1 MYPQN
6 GSDKLQLKLRL
17 PKRIV
22 SRLLPLLLAV
32 SMAAPAVSTAAGP
45 LTALSVQAATVQ
57 SAQSIHSAASASSP
71 ASLKNRQDP
80 PTVRSAVTY
89 ASLKP
94 PAYANK
100 PSVALNKNKPRFT
113 AAQLKVRREYEKYS
127 ALDQYGR
134 AQAAMACLGKKTLPT
149 AKRGSIGMVRP
160 AGFRTTKYDFIDGK
174 YLYNRCHLIA
184 YELSAENANARNLTT
199 GTRYMNIKGMLPYEN
214 KVAAFIRKT
223 GRHVLYR
230 TTPIYRGSE
239 LLPRG
244 VTIEARSLEDNGKG
258 ISFYVYCYNVQPGVK
273 INYRDGSSSATG
285 SVTPSKAGWKKV
297 NGKWYY
303 YKSDGKTVVKS
314 SWLKLNGRVYY
325 VDKNGVRVSG
335 WQTIGGK
342 KHYFD
347 ASGVMATGWKTLS
360 GKKYWFDSKGAMATG
375 WKTLSGKKYWFDS
388 KGVMAS
394 GKRTIGGKPY
404 TFDANGALKSGSGN
418 SSGTGSGSNVTAA
431 YIGNKN
437 TKKFHRAGCSSV
449 GMMSDS
455 NKVGFQSRSAA
466 VSAGYAPCKNCNP

>member
-32 SMAAPAVSTAAGP
+32 SMAAAPLAAPAVSTAAGP

-71 ASLKNRQDP
+71 TSLKNRQDP
-80 PTVRSAVTY
+80 PAVRSAVTY

-347 ASGVMATGWKTLS
+347 ASGVMATG
-360 GKKYWFDSKGAMATG
+360 
-375 WKTLSGKKYWFDS
+375 
-388 KGVMAS
+388 
-394 GKRTIGGKPY
+394 KRTIGGKPY